1 MAPKNT
7 NKALW
12 IKYILYI
19 TFAFTKN
26 YTKLTISINLLDLHL
41 NDFSGVEF
49 TENRLK
55 WKKERH
61 NEEIKVL

>member
-1 MAPKNT
+1 MDPKNT
-7 NKALW
+7 NKALK
-12 IKYILYI
+12 IKYLFYL
-19 TFAFTKN
+19 TFAFTKK

-55 WKKERH
+55 
-61 NEEIKVL
+61 